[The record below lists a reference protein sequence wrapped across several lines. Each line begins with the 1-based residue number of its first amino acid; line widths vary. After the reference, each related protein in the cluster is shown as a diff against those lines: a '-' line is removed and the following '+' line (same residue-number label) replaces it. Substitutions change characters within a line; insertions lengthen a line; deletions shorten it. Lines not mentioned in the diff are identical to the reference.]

1 VAEPASARATEPS
14 ALAGVQSPAP
24 HVADRIRGNDLEQ
37 PASLFTRLVAL
48 SGALFLG
55 VTSLIVFFWTMP
67 NAGVLNSVISK
78 HFLAVTGI
86 PLSAI
91 AATVVISMFR
101 VTAGRIEFKA
111 LGFQF
116 RGASGPVVLWIFCF
130 LAFVSALRIL
140 WSAT

>member
-1 VAEPASARATEPS
+1 MADAATARVSES
-14 ALAGVQSPAP
+14 
-24 HVADRIRGNDLEQ
+24 NDLIGVHSPGHRIHPDDREQ
-37 PASLFTRLVAL
+37 VAPLFTKVVAI

-55 VTSLIVFFWTMP
+55 VVCTVVFFWTIP
-67 NAGVLNSVISK
+67 SAGILSTEISK
-78 HFLAVTGI
+78 HFLAVTGL

-116 RGASGPVVLWIFCF
+116 RGASGPVVLWVFCF
-130 LAFVSALRIL
+130 LAFVAALRIL

>member
-1 VAEPASARATEPS
+1 VAEPASARVSEPS
-14 ALAGVQSPAP
+14 GLGDRFQQSGGDQA
-24 HVADRIRGNDLEQ
+24 
-37 PASLFTRLVAL
+37 ASLFTRLVATF
-48 SGALFLG
+48 GAVFLG
-55 VTSLIVFFWTMP
+55 VASTIVFFWTIP
-67 NAGVLNSVISK
+67 EAGVLKDVISK

-130 LAFVSALRIL
+130 LAFVSGLRIL
-140 WSAT
+140 WSAN